1 MLQSREYRCRRYLT
15 ACTTAPGAT
24 ELQRYTELLW
34 WDGQEGYYQ
43 LVLAPGH
50 FSDPLL
56 QSGTAPGQG
65 TSLGSCRPGTI
76 DRGKN
81 LVLFRET
88 KLFQLREDQLAVYLH
103 FKGTAAALDEPGSQS
118 VLILDG
124 VLQTCSVW
132 EVVSLRA
139 VFD

>member
-1 MLQSREYRCRRYLT
+1 MCGRLNSGLHLTTGRYAEL
-15 ACTTAPGAT
+15 
-24 ELQRYTELLW
+24 LQR
-34 WDGQEGYYQ
+34 DGQASYYQ

-76 DRGKN
+76 NRGKN
-81 LVLFRET
+81 LVLFWET
-88 KLFQLREDQLAVYLH
+88 ELFQLGEDQGAVYLH
-103 FKGTAAALDEPGSQS
+103 FKGTTAAFDEPGSQS

>member
-1 MLQSREYRCRRYLT
+1 MNRKVTTNLSLPQAAPQTLYRR
-15 ACTTAPGAT
+15 
-24 ELQRYTELLW
+24 
-34 WDGQEGYYQ
+34 
-43 LVLAPGH
+43 
-50 FSDPLL
+50 
-56 QSGTAPGQG
+56 SGTAAGQG
-65 TSLGSCRPGTI
+65 TRLDLRGPGTI
-76 DRGKN
+76 NRGKN
-81 LVLFRET
+81 FVLFRET
-88 KLFQLREDQLAVYLH
+88 ELFQLGEDQGAVYLH